1 MELSAFWKFLGTLS
15 HFSPGTNEDK
25 PIDHVAAEEVAEE
38 EIDENSAENRVDE
51 DRISN
56 KEVEEQPNFEIEQPN
71 SELVRKKFFILRNLL
86 AKISEMFW
94 V

>member
-1 MELSAFWKFLGTLS
+1 M
-15 HFSPGTNEDK
+15 
-25 PIDHVAAEEVAEE
+25 AEE
-38 EIDENSAENRVDE
+38 EIDENSAENRRDE

>member
-1 MELSAFWKFLGTLS
+1 M
-15 HFSPGTNEDK
+15 
-25 PIDHVAAEEVAEE
+25 AEE
-38 EIDENSAENRVDE
+38 EIDENSAENRMDE

>member
-1 MELSAFWKFLGTLS
+1 M
-15 HFSPGTNEDK
+15 
-25 PIDHVAAEEVAEE
+25 AAEEVAEE

-94 V
+94 VWKRFTYLWVSSKFKVSFDFLANT

>member
-1 MELSAFWKFLGTLS
+1 M
-15 HFSPGTNEDK
+15 
-25 PIDHVAAEEVAEE
+25 AAEEVAEE
-38 EIDENSAENRVDE
+38 EIDENSAENRMDE

>member
-1 MELSAFWKFLGTLS
+1 M
-15 HFSPGTNEDK
+15 
-25 PIDHVAAEEVAEE
+25 AEE
-38 EIDENSAENRVDE
+38 EIDENAAQNKMDE

-56 KEVEEQPNFEIEQPN
+56 KEEEEQPNFEINQPN

-86 AKISEMFW
+86 AKISETFW